1 MHEVDRHGPIKLFKG
16 EKLKFDTNPRF
27 FDSDRDIFD
36 VNVFANEGKWI
47 DRHLGHIAT
56 CWTDPERNKNWGH
69 AISALINWGKG

>member
-47 DRHLGHIAT
+47 DHHLAT
-56 CWTDPERNKNWGH
+56 RWTDPEREKNWGDP
-69 AISALINWGKG
+69 ISALINWGKG